1 MAPFPRMRFS
11 AVLVLSVGLHL
22 AAPAHAAAQP
32 SPKPLYERLGGVYAI
47 ATVVDDFIER
57 LLVNQVLNANPKINA
72 ARAAVPKAG
81 LKYRVT
87 ELVCQVTGGP
97 CKYTGRDMQASHQ
110 HLNISEGEWQAMAAD
125 FKKTLDR
132 FKVPAAEQ
140 QELVAIV
147 ESVKSQIVRPGG
159 SGR

>member
-1 MAPFPRMRFS
+1 MAPFRRTRFG
-11 AVLVLSVGLHL
+11 ALLMLSVGMHL
-22 AAPAHAAAQP
+22 AAPAHAAAQS
-32 SPKPLYERLGGVYAI
+32 SPRPLYERLGGVYAI

-57 LLVNQVLNANPKINA
+57 LLMNQVLNANPRINA

-97 CKYTGRDMQASHQ
+97 CQYTGRDMKASHQ

-125 FKKTLDR
+125 FKKTLDH

-140 QELVAIV
+140 QELFAIV
-147 ESVKSQIVRPGG
+147 ESVKPQIVRPVG